1 MAANKRVFYA
11 VEQILIAPASST
23 SPSYSFTTF
32 NDTHVVHGGQSAG
45 VRTDF
50 RLEQI
55 FELGQ
60 LAIYENIEN
69 IPNIEMTVE
78 RVLDGYP
85 LAWHLAT
92 STGSTSPSL
101 IGRSNAKA
109 MVAMGIYPDTQD
121 NASGTAVATM
131 MLSGAYVSSLAYN
144 FPVNGQFTENLTLVC
159 NNKLWY
165 SPGGHRGSGPS
176 ALSGFFDG
184 THFSNPDSPVGI
196 GGVNRR
202 EDLLFETG
210 VPSGGSYAANTSF
223 GTDANSVSVFA
234 HTTNLPVQVV
244 GNSSGLNLRDAN
256 GDFTIHAQSIR
267 VNSNFGREELFELGR
282 RAPYHRFVKFPTEV
296 TTEIEVLSVSGECIE
311 ALEDGVYS
319 DGNNLRN
326 ESIRI
331 ASREGTRI
339 NLGVKNKLA
348 SVNIGGGDTGGSNQ
362 TITYT
367 YTTFNDF
374 TVLHTGDPKSTF
386 RFPLA
391 GSGNG
396 GAYWL
401 VPGGS

>member
-1 MAANKRVFYA
+1 MANKRVFYA
-11 VEQILIAPASST
+11 VEAVLIAPASSS
-23 SPSYSFTTF
+23 SPAYSFSSF
-32 NDTHVVHGGQSAG
+32 NATHVVHGAQNAG

-55 FELGQ
+55 FEMGQ

-101 IGRSNAKA
+101 IGRSNAKC
-109 MVAMGIYPDTQD
+109 MVSMGIFPDTQD
-121 NASGTAVATM
+121 NASGTAVAAM
-131 MLSGAYVSSLAYN
+131 MLSGAYVSSLSFT
-144 FPVNGQFTENLTLVC
+144 FPVNGQATEAVTIVC
-159 NNKLWY
+159 NNKFWY
-165 SPGGHRGSGPS
+165 SPGGHRGTGPG
-176 ALSGFFDG
+176 ALSGLFDG
-184 THFSNPDSPVGI
+184 SGFANPDSPVGI

-202 EDLLFETG
+202 EDVLFGTG
-210 VPSGGSYAANTSF
+210 VPTGGSYSTNQSF
-223 GTDANSVSVFA
+223 GTDANGVSVFA
-234 HTTNLPVQVV
+234 HTSNIPVQVL
-244 GNSSGLNLRDAN
+244 GSTSGLNLRDAEDQN
-256 GDFTIHAQSIR
+256 LIHVQSMR
-267 VNSNFGREELFELGR
+267 VSSNFGREELFELGR

-296 TTEIEVLSVSGECIE
+296 STEIEVYSISGDAIE
-311 ALEDGVYS
+311 GIEDGVYS

-331 ASREGTRI
+331 ACREGTRI

-348 SVNIGGGDTGGSNQ
+348 SVNLGGGDTGGSNQ
-362 TITYT
+362 SITYT

-374 TVLHTGDPKSTF
+374 TVLHTGDPKTSF
-386 RFPLA
+386 RFPLT

-401 VPGGS
+401 LPG